1 MRTIEIDN
9 ELILVEVSKDAVNF
23 ELGNNLLY
31 GSTLFYKINNAKY
44 SGTDVIKGDFEI
56 IGLIET
62 PNVDFD
68 FELKDSWVEK
78 YKPNYNDTDSWME
91 YYDYIN
97 DNFYSINVDVNDMYE
112 GLTKSFR
119 TRIQRKI
126 QDNGFYLV
134 NPISI
139 NGQTFSNEHK
149 NEWEQAEERTIKG
162 NLLLIKKLK

>member
-9 ELILVEVSKDAVNF
+9 LILVEVPKDARHF
-23 ELGNNLLY
+23 ALIESHSYFKSPRIEHSIGGFDLDR
-31 GSTLFYKINNAKY
+31 KY
-44 SGTDVIKGDFEI
+44 DYEI
-56 IGLIET
+56 IGLIEA
-62 PNVDFD
+62 PNLEFD
-68 FELKDSWVEK
+68 FEVKDSWVEK

-126 QDNGFYLV
+126 QDAGIEL
-134 NPISI
+134 
-139 NGQTFSNEHK
+139 T
-149 NEWEQAEERTIKG
+149 G

>member
-9 ELILVEVSKDAVNF
+9 ELILVEVPKDAVNF
-23 ELGNNLLY
+23 ELGNNLFY

-44 SGTDVIKGDFEI
+44 SGTDVIKGNFEI

-68 FELKDSWVEK
+68 FEVDESWVEK
-78 YKPNYNDTDSWME
+78 EIRWDSTFYLNYIE
-91 YYDYIN
+91 
-97 DNFYSINVDVNDMYE
+97 
-112 GLTKSFR
+112 TKMLNELIKMFSLEAKKQSFR

-126 QDNGFYLV
+126 QDAGIEL
-134 NPISI
+134 
-139 NGQTFSNEHK
+139 T
-149 NEWEQAEERTIKG
+149 G